1 MSIVSHTD
9 KLLSPVVNIA
19 VLGQLFPIFM
29 IQAAR
34 SGGKYC
40 ASHHTSFLQTNIRSG
55 EKYAANVTGKSHL
68 SLYRSRSLT
77 ASYKVSRYFFLSIPR
92 RNRDKSGVRDEVFFV
107 KAPLMSRVFQENFQA
122 DSGLLYI
129 TFWHGCDRR
138 E

>member
-1 MSIVSHTD
+1 MSIVSHAD

-55 EKYAANVTGKSHL
+55 EKYVAANVTGKSHL

-77 ASYKVSRYFFLSIPR
+77 ASHKVSRYFFFSPFLAVIAI
-92 RNRDKSGVRDEVFFV
+92 N
-107 KAPLMSRVFQENFQA
+107 QA
-122 DSGLLYI
+122 CEMRYFS
-129 TFWHGCDRR
+129 
-138 E
+138 